1 MQAHQ
6 LRSPEGS
13 RKRKKIVGRGRGTG
27 RGKRS
32 GRGQTG
38 QNSRSGRGVMLA
50 YEGGQ
55 MSLLRRLPKVGL
67 NSKWP
72 AKYQVVNC
80 ESLNKF
86 EDGTV
91 VTPELLKSHD
101 LIRSLLQPIK
111 ILSVGDLKKKLTVQ
125 AHRFSKPAADKITK
139 AGGTVEILGL
149 AAAVESSAA

>member
-6 LRSPEGS
+6 LRSPAGS
-13 RKRKKIVGRGRGTG
+13 HRHKKIVGRGRGTG

-55 MSLLRRLPKVGL
+55 MSLLRRLPKVGF

-72 AKYQVVNC
+72 DQYQVVNVDSLNYFKDGDVVNV
-80 ESLNKF
+80 ESLRGANI
-86 EDGTV
+86 
-91 VTPELLKSHD
+91 
-101 LIRSLLQPIK
+101 IRSLRRPVK
-111 ILSVGDLKKKLTVQ
+111 ILSDGEITKKLTVQ
-125 AHRFSKPAADKITK
+125 AHRFSKVAIEKIVK
-139 AGGTVEILGL
+139 AGGKAEVISKETIQ
-149 AAAVESSAA
+149 